1 MPWKAIGPPS
11 AAIIMPTANVATGPT
26 APLLLVVDTVCPA
39 VEAGAPVTTEFE
51 PGLVAVTITLAANLV
66 AEAWL

>member
-1 MPWKAIGPPS
+1 MPWKTIGPPS
-11 AAIIMPTANVATGPT
+11 AAIIMPTANVATGPP
-26 APLLLVVDTVCPA
+26 AALLLVVDTDWLA

-51 PGLVAVTITLAANLV
+51 PGLVAVTMTVAAILV